1 MAMTTLEYSPKDPAP
16 GPAPVRFLFRHNPF
30 YLLSAMCMLAGCLSL
45 TNSLSWTSIGLG
57 RLLALIVTL
66 NVYEALLLGL
76 GLYLLGRRG
85 VVRDGLMLLF
95 LEAMFLVDAAFLN
108 VEVYAIDLHVGVAAN
123 AVVFLL
129 AAAKLCLVFRGLR
142 LPLDRTF
149 GLVLTQLAVL
159 FVTPGVFAYVSH
171 HHDGALP
178 PGVTY
183 AAWWVV
189 GLVPMLATLLLRGRR
204 LNELTGEPAPV
215 RDWVAAVIR
224 RSYLCLPFV
233 SLLVHLGMLHWVYDA
248 RLHAAYAA
256 PVLLG
261 IAVLLGGA
269 VPSWLFRP
277 GTVAFLRLVLPAMA
291 VLLSLDAP
299 AVLRAAPLGAGSR
312 VVVTP
317 AVVALGAAYVVYVCI
332 YLSRYAFRMIA
343 AAVAVVLAFAF
354 GPSPAQVGA
363 SGRQWTEWAVGVG
376 ARIFPRTTTGW
387 GVIAVGAAFA
397 FLGIGAA
404 VSLRKPP
411 ELKDEG

>member
-1 MAMTTLEYSPKDPAP
+1 
-16 GPAPVRFLFRHNPF
+16 
-30 YLLSAMCMLAGCLSL
+30 MCMLAGCLSL

-57 RLLALIVTL
+57 RLLALVVTL

-85 VVRDGLMLLF
+85 IVRDGLMLLF
-95 LEAMFLVDAAFLN
+95 LEALFLVDAAFLN

-129 AAAKLCLVFRGLR
+129 AVAKLCLVFRALR

-149 GLVLTQLAVL
+149 GLVLSQLAVL
-159 FVTPGVFAYVSH
+159 FVTPGIFAHVSR

-183 AAWWVV
+183 AAWWAV
-189 GLVPMLATLLLRGRR
+189 GLVPMLAMFLLRGRR
-204 LNELTGEPAPV
+204 LNELTGEPVPA
-215 RDWVAAVIR
+215 RDWVATVIR

-233 SLLVHLGMLHWVYDA
+233 SLLLHLGMLHWVYDA
-248 RLHAAYAA
+248 QLHFAYLA

-261 IAVLLGGA
+261 VAVLLGGA
-269 VPSWLFRP
+269 VPSALLRP
-277 GTVAFLRLVLPAMA
+277 GTVAFLRLVLPATA
-291 VLLSLDAP
+291 VLFSLDAP
-299 AVLRAAPLGAGSR
+299 DVLRVAPFGSGSR
-312 VVVTP
+312 VIVTP
-317 AVVALGAAYVVYVCI
+317 VVVALGAAYVVYVCI

-343 AAVAVVLAFAF
+343 AAVAVVLALAF

-363 SGRQWTEWAVGVG
+363 AGRQWTEWAAGVV
-376 ARIFPRTTTGW
+376 ARTVPRTTTGW